1 MQNVTNS
8 PMARATGAGRA
19 LLDRI
24 ARLVV
29 RTFVVRRRALQGGA
43 LALIV
48 TLLALVFTGEVLV
61 TAGFDAWL
69 PQSHSRWFVMLLNAG
84 ALTSLCTPF
93 IVLVVRRFRRR
104 SRLALRALD
113 IASDGYWVV
122 DPQGRL
128 SEVNAGYAR
137 MSGYPRAQLRG
148 MRIEELDALQTREV
162 AEARLAQIR
171 ASGSLRYNTCHRRCD
186 GSVFDVHV
194 TATWLARFQCY
205 AVFVHDETTR
215 AAAERATAQ
224 QVVHFQ
230 RLLDSTAEGIYGLD
244 VQGRCTF
251 INCAALQML
260 GYAEHGGEAAL
271 LGRNMHEA
279 VHRHAEGQPC
289 RETERRLYRGFRQSQ
304 AQPADDEVYWR
315 RDGSRFPVACRSTPI
330 VEAGELRGAIVTFTD
345 LSEQVRARATLQL
358 TEQRAFDLIDSAMDA
373 IISVDAQQ
381 RIVLFNRA
389 AERVFGI
396 AADEVLGSPIAR
408 FIPVSARSRQRDL
421 IASFAVED
429 PAGQHPGRLQSLAG
443 LRADGTEFPI
453 EASWSR
459 LQTEQGPLMTVML
472 RDVTELHSAREAH
485 SAHRA
490 RTDFLS
496 RMSHE
501 LRTPLNAVLGFAQL
515 LRLDAGRRLSA
526 TQRSH
531 IARIHHAGEHL
542 LALVNDVLDLSRIEA
557 DQMPVTL
564 EPVNLAR
571 VADEALGML
580 AWLATAHEVT
590 LRAPAGVTVLHTPDL
605 WTAPDVPTTVPGALE
620 PRAIWVQADRV
631 RLRQVLLNLL
641 SNAIKYN
648 ARGGQAVLSWQLDGQ
663 RCRLRITD
671 TGPGLTTEQLTHL
684 YEPFNRLGAE
694 RTAVEGT
701 GIGLVV
707 ARRLME
713 LMDGGL
719 AIDSVAGN
727 GTVAT
732 LTLRCASAIPVP
744 APAWRPS
751 RNAPL
756 EGSLKVLYAEDDEV
770 NVELVRA
777 IVALRPGI
785 TLQVARTGAQAIEQA
800 LRDPPELLLLDMN
813 LGDMSGLEVARALRD
828 HPITRDILLV
838 ALSADAL
845 PEQIDAALSQ
855 GIAAYLTKPIDIGAV
870 LDLLDELA
878 TG

>member
-1 MQNVTNS
+1 MKYTTLS
-8 PMARATGAGRA
+8 PLARAKGAAGAWFDGMARRFFRA
-19 LLDRI
+19 
-24 ARLVV
+24 
-29 RTFVVRRRALQGGA
+29 FVIRRRAWRGGA
-43 LALIV
+43 LAVIV
-48 TLLALVFTGEVLV
+48 TLLALVFTGETLV
-61 TAGFDAWL
+61 TAGLDAWL
-69 PQSHSRWFVMLLNAG
+69 PPPHGRWFVMLLNAG
-84 ALTSLCTPF
+84 ALTLLCMPF
-93 IVLVVRRFRRR
+93 VVFVVRSFRRR

-137 MSGYPRAQLRG
+137 MSGYSRAELRG
-148 MRIEELDALQTREV
+148 MHINELDALQTRAVTETQ
-162 AEARLAQIR
+162 LAQIR
-171 ASGSLRYNTCHRRCD
+171 AAGSVRYNSCHRRRD
-186 GSVFDVHV
+186 GSVYDVHV
-194 TATWLARFQCY
+194 TAAWLARFQCY
-205 AVFVHDETTR
+205 AVFVHDETKR

-224 QVVHFQ
+224 QAVHFQ

-244 VQGRCTF
+244 AQGRCTF
-251 INCAALQML
+251 INRAALQML
-260 GYAEHGGEAAL
+260 GYAGHGDEAAL
-271 LGRNMHEA
+271 IGCNMHETL
-279 VHRHAEGQPC
+279 HRHADGRPC
-289 RETERRLYRGFRQSQ
+289 LEDERRLYRGFRQ
-304 AQPADDEVYWR
+304 APLADDEVYWR
-315 RDGSRFPVACRSTPI
+315 RDGSRFSVACRSTPI
-330 VEAGELRGAIVTFTD
+330 VEDGEVRGAIVTFTD
-345 LSEQVRARATLQL
+345 LSEQLRARATLQL

-373 IISVDAQQ
+373 IISIDAQQ

-396 AADEVLGSPIAR
+396 AADEVLGSPMAR
-408 FIPVSARSRQRDL
+408 FVPVSARSRQRDL
-421 IASFAVED
+421 IASLAIEA
-429 PAGQHPGRLQSLAG
+429 PAGRHPGRQQSLTG
-443 LRADGTEFPI
+443 LRADGSEFPM

-515 LRLDAGRRLSA
+515 LRLDTGKRLSA

-531 IARIHHAGEHL
+531 VARIHHAGEHL

-557 DQMPVTL
+557 GQMPVTL
-564 EPVNLAR
+564 EPVNLAL

-590 LRAPAGVTVLHTPDL
+590 LRAPPGVTVLHTPDL

-620 PRAIWVQADRV
+620 ARAIWVQADRV

-663 RCRLRITD
+663 RCRVQITD
-671 TGPGLTTEQLTHL
+671 TGPGLSADQLARL

-694 RTAVEGT
+694 RTSVEGT

-707 ARRLME
+707 ARRLTE
-713 LMDGGL
+713 LMNGGL
-719 AIDSVAGN
+719 AIDSTAGH

-732 LTLRCASAIPVP
+732 LTLHCAPSIPVP
-744 APAWRPS
+744 APPWRPS

-756 EGSLKVLYAEDDEV
+756 EGRLKVLYAEDDEV

-785 TLQVARTGAQAIEQA
+785 TLQVARSGAQAIAQA
-800 LRDPPELLLLDMN
+800 RRDPPELLLLDMN
-813 LGDMSGLEVARALRD
+813 LGDMTGLEVAHALRE
-828 HPITRDILLV
+828 HPATRGIPLV

-845 PEQIDAALSQ
+845 PQQIDTALSQ
-855 GIAAYLTKPIDIGAV
+855 GVAAYLTKPIDIGAV
-870 LDLLDELA
+870 LTLLDEL
-878 TG
+878 

>member
-1 MQNVTNS
+1 MQDVTHK
-8 PMARATGAGRA
+8 PAARATSAAGA
-19 LLDRI
+19 LLDRF
-24 ARLVV
+24 ARLVF
-29 RTFVVRRRALQGGA
+29 RTFVIRRRALQGGP
-43 LALIV
+43 LAVSV
-48 TLLALVFTGEVLV
+48 TLLALVFIGETLV
-61 TAGFDAWL
+61 TAGLDAWL
-69 PQSHSRWFVMLLNAG
+69 PQAHSRWFVMLLNAG
-84 ALTSLCTPF
+84 TLTLLCTPF
-93 IVLVVRRFRRR
+93 IVLVVRSFRRR

-128 SEVNAGYAR
+128 NEVNAGYAR
-137 MSGYPRAQLRG
+137 MSGYTRAQLRG
-148 MRIEELDALQTREV
+148 MHINELDALQTREV
-162 AEARLAQIR
+162 TETRLAQIK
-171 ASGSLRYNTCHRRCD
+171 ASGSVRYNTCHRRHD
-186 GSVFDVHV
+186 GSVYDVHV
-194 TATWLARFQCY
+194 TAAWLARFQCY

-224 QVVHFQ
+224 QAVHFQ

-251 INCAALQML
+251 INRAALQML
-260 GYAEHGGEAAL
+260 GYAEHGGEVAL
-271 LGRNMHEA
+271 LGRNMREA
-279 VHRHAEGQPC
+279 IHRHADGRPC
-289 RETERRLYRGFRQSQ
+289 PDGERRLYHGFRQ
-304 AQPADDEVYWR
+304 AQLADDEVYWR
-315 RDGSRFPVACRSTPI
+315 RDGSLFPVACRSTPI
-330 VEAGELRGAIVTFTD
+330 VEGGELCGAIVTFTD
-345 LSEQVRARATLQL
+345 LSEQLRARATLQL

-373 IISVDAQQ
+373 IISIDAQQ

-396 AADEVLGSPIAR
+396 AAHEVLGSPIAR

-429 PAGQHPGRLQSLAG
+429 PTGQHPGRLQSLAG

-515 LRLDAGRRLSA
+515 LRLDTGRRLSA

-531 IARIHHAGEHL
+531 VARIHHAGEHL

-557 DQMPVTL
+557 GQMPVTL

-590 LRAPAGVTVLHTPDL
+590 LRAPPGVTVLHTPDL

-620 PRAIWVQADRV
+620 ARAIWVQADRV

-663 RCRLRITD
+663 RCRLQITD
-671 TGPGLTTEQLTHL
+671 TGPGLTAEQLAHL

-694 RTAVEGT
+694 RSAVEGT

-713 LMDGGL
+713 LMEGDL
-719 AIDSVAGN
+719 AIDSVAGH

-732 LTLRCASAIPVP
+732 LTLRCAASIPVP

-785 TLQVARTGAQAIEQA
+785 TLQVARSGAQAIEQA

-845 PEQIDAALSQ
+845 PQQIGSALSQ
-855 GIAAYLTKPIDIGAV
+855 GVAAYLTKPIDIGAV
-870 LDLLDELA
+870 LNLLDELA
-878 TG
+878 SG